1 MHGSMT
7 ELVPTWR
14 RAVRA
19 EYRQLKDN
27 AYVPKGH
34 VIRCDDCA
42 AFHVLHT
49 AYDCEAV
56 WPVSPRP
63 RSYEDV
69 DCPACH
75 QTLVVIPGRL
85 GSLRLAYFRSW
96 RDMTTRWT
104 WLAPS

>member
-7 ELVPTWR
+7 ELLSTWG

-19 EYRQLKDN
+19 EYRQLKDG

-42 AFHVLHT
+42 AFHILHS

-56 WPVSPRP
+56 WPVSSCPA
-63 RSYEDV
+63 SYEDV
-69 DCPACH
+69 NCPACR
-75 QTLVVIPGRL
+75 QTLIVVPGRL
-85 GSLRLAYFRSW
+85 GGLRVAYFRSR
-96 RDMTTRWT
+96 RDVGTH
-104 WLAPS
+104 WLTPA